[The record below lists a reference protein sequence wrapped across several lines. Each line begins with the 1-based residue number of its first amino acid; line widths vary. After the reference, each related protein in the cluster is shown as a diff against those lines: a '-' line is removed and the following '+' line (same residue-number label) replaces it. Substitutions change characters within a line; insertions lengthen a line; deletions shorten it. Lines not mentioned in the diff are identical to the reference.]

1 MQIGILG
8 KLTYSEIK
16 EEGVV
21 KINWEA
27 MPEDVVMLDILQDW
41 IVELTAIYEAKRNE
55 VFNQGVK
62 K

>member
-8 KLTYSEIK
+8 KLTYSKTK

-27 MPEDVVMLDILQDW
+27 MPGDVVMLDILQDW